1 MKRPVG
7 ITLLALLIF
16 AGAVICAIV
25 AVFAFVG
32 GALVANM
39 INNPVLGKFAL
50 GGGAFLGIYAL
61 CFAGV
66 YTITAYGLWTLRSW
80 GRVMG
85 IILDVLWLLM
95 MGLALAQLFK
105 GFSPVLLAEYI
116 VYLLISAAILWYFF
130 LPNVKRAFA
139 PAP

>member
-1 MKRPVG
+1 
-7 ITLLALLIF
+7 
-16 AGAVICAIV
+16 
-25 AVFAFVG
+25 
-32 GALVANM
+32 
-39 INNPVLGKFAL
+39 
-50 GGGAFLGIYAL
+50 
-61 CFAGV
+61 
-66 YTITAYGLWTLRSW
+66 
-80 GRVMG
+80 MG

-95 MGLALAQLFK
+95 MGLALGQLFT